1 MVRTAA
7 SLSLTSW
14 SESDPWCGG
23 SRMTSP
29 SSTLDW
35 LLNVY
40 CNIHQDH
47 RQINVCRSPQAR
59 VTRMLMT
66 VNSGNP
72 QQQQVC
78 VQCGCLCVCVCVS
91 ECVQFSFSHPWAGER
106 CGWKDFGC
114 AVKSSRK
121 LRQRKVQQKV
131 NKWEGSFS
139 RGTEWPSL
147 ASSPSTWPK
156 RKRLRRQ
163 QPKVCS
169 SAASS

>member
-78 VQCGCLCVCVCVS
+78 VQCGCLCVCVCLSVS
-91 ECVQFSFSHPWAGER
+91 
-106 CGWKDFGC
+106 
-114 AVKSSRK
+114 
-121 LRQRKVQQKV
+121 
-131 NKWEGSFS
+131 
-139 RGTEWPSL
+139 SL
-147 ASSPSTWPK
+147 ASHTHE
-156 RKRLRRQ
+156 LE
-163 QPKVCS
+163 
-169 SAASS
+169 SAAAGKISDLQSSLLESSDREKCNKK